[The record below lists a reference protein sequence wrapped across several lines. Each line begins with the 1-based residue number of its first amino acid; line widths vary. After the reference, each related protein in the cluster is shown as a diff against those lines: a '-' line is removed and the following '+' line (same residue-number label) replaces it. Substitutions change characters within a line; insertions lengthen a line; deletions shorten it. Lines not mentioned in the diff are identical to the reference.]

1 MIRFILVI
9 ALKVRTLALK
19 SEIAGTSPLFV
30 AILAGIAQILDKD
43 STSVLKIGLG
53 SYLGV

>member
-30 AILAGIAQILDKD
+30 AILAGIAQILDKV
-43 STSVLKIGLG
+43 SASVLKIGLG
-53 SYLGV
+53 SV